1 MMDKLKRAM
10 KLAAIGAVG
19 YMVYQRLKGD
29 ENGFVPAGTVTD
41 EDMAVTATDTG
52 YEIDETKLGGEVS
65 QDLLDILVC
74 PDDKQELEYV
84 DGKWLVCHAC
94 GRQYPI
100 VDGIPVMLIEVG
112 DKYRDES
119 LVTAEP
125 AAG

>member
-1 MMDKLKRAM
+1 MMDKIKRAM

-19 YMVYQRLKGD
+19 FMIYQRLKGD
-29 ENGFVPAGTVTD
+29 ENGFEPAAPVSD
-41 EDMAVTATDTG
+41 EDLAVTATETG
-52 YEIDETKLGGEVS
+52 YDIDESKLGGDVS

-84 DGKWLVCHAC
+84 DGKWLVCHTC

-112 DKYRDES
+112 EKYKDES
-119 LVTAEP
+119 LVTEP

>member
-1 MMDKLKRAM
+1 MMEKIKRAM

-19 YMVYQRLKGD
+19 YVVYQRLKGD
-29 ENGFVPAGTVTD
+29 GAEFAPSGRVAD
-41 EDMAVTATDTG
+41 EDLAVTSTETG
-52 YEIDETKLGGEVS
+52 YEIDESKLGGEVS

-74 PDDKQELEYV
+74 PDDKEELDYV

-112 DKYRDES
+112 DKYRDEN
-119 LVTAEP
+119 LVTAAP
-125 AAG
+125 ATG